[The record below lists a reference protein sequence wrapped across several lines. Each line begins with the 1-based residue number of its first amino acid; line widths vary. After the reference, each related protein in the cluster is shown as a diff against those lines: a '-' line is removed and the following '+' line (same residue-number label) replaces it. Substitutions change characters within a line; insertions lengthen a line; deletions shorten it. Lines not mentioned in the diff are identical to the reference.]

1 MSDFYDVIII
11 GTGAGGGTL
20 ALRLAPSGKRILI
33 LERGG
38 FLPREKENWDSTEV
52 FGKMRYHN
60 SEKWRDKDGE
70 EFQPGVGYNVGGNT
84 KVYGGAMF
92 RLRERDFERVE
103 HKGGI
108 SPEWPVK
115 YRDFERY
122 YGEAEVL
129 YEVHGQRG
137 SDPTEPRATTEYPH
151 PAVSHEPH
159 IQELFDRLTAAG
171 GSPFPI
177 PLCIKLN
184 EADRLH
190 SACIRCNTCD
200 GFPCLVDGKADADVN
215 GVRPAMHRHN
225 VTLQLHAKVTRLL
238 TEKNAREI
246 SGVEAEVD
254 GELRVFRAGVVVVSA
269 GAINSAALL
278 LRSASEKHPRGLANS
293 SDQVG
298 RNYMRHINGA
308 MLSITSTPN
317 PTVFQKTFAMNDFY
331 WGDQDFPFPMG
342 HIQLLGKADRGML
355 AADAPGI
362 TPGILLEEMAMHS
375 IDWWLT
381 AEDLPMA
388 SNRVLLGDDGQIQLH
403 QTDTYHEHFDR
414 LVESWTRILK
424 SVDDSV
430 HLVPASLY
438 LHKTVPIMGVAHQ
451 CGTCRFGEDPTTSV
465 LDVNCRAHDVENL
478 YVVDGSFF
486 PSSGAVNPSL
496 TIIAN
501 ALRVGDH
508 LLERLG

>member
-1 MSDFYDVIII
+1 MSDFYDIIII

-20 ALRLAPSGKRILI
+20 ALRLATSGKRILI

-38 FLPREKENWDSTEV
+38 FLPREKANWDSAEV
-52 FGKMRYHN
+52 FQKERYHAD
-60 SEKWRDKDGE
+60 EMWKDKDGE
-70 EFQPGVGYNVGGNT
+70 EFRPGTGYNVGGNT
-84 KVYGGAMF
+84 KVYGSAML

-122 YGEAEVL
+122 YCEAEVI
-129 YEVHGQRG
+129 YEVHGKRG
-137 SDPTEPRATTEYPH
+137 SDPTEPPASTEYPH
-151 PAVSHEPH
+151 PPVSHEPH

-171 GSPFPI
+171 GAPFPL
-177 PLCIKLN
+177 PLAIKLN
-184 EADRLH
+184 EADPLR
-190 SACIRCNTCD
+190 SPCIRCNTCD

-215 GVRPAMHRHN
+215 GVRPAMQRPN
-225 VTLQLHAKVTRLL
+225 VTLMLRAKVTRLL
-238 TEKNAREI
+238 TEKSAREI
-246 SGVEAEVD
+246 SGVEAKIA
-254 GELRVFRAGVVVVSA
+254 GEKRVFRASIVVVAA

-278 LRSASEKHPRGLANS
+278 LRSVSDRHPRGLANS

-298 RNYMRHINGA
+298 RNYMRHLNGA
-308 MLSITSTPN
+308 MLGVTSTPN

-331 WGDQDFPFPMG
+331 WGDQDFPYPMG

-355 AADAPGI
+355 EADAPFA
-362 TPGILLEEMAMHS
+362 PGLALEQLATHS

-388 SNRVLLGDDGQIQLH
+388 SNRVLLGDDGQVQLH
-403 QTDTYHEHFDR
+403 LTDTYHEHFDR

-424 SVDDSV
+424 SVDDQT

-438 LHKTVPIMGVAHQ
+438 LKKTVPIQGVAHQ
-451 CGTCRFGEDPTTSV
+451 NGTCRFGEDPTTSV
-465 LDVNCRAHDVENL
+465 LDLDCRAHDVENL

-486 PSSGAVNPSL
+486 PSAGAVNPSL

-508 LLERLG
+508 LLERL